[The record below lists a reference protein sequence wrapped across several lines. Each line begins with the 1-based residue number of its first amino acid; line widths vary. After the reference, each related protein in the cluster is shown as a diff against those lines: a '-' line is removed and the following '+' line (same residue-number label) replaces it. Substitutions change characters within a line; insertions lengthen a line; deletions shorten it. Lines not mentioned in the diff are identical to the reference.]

1 MRPSSMTEQN
11 EPGFEQTPGVYTR
24 QGQSPQEIDMLW
36 SSTQQYHKEERAPVV
51 FVLVGIV
58 IGAVITGLVL
68 TLLLK
73 KPEIKTGPDNVAQE
87 QIDEND
93 LLPGAENKAAQSA
106 PAAKAENKPGI
117 GFNLLPEAPKPAT
130 APVNTTA
137 VKKLSATKSYTVKNG
152 DTLERIARK
161 VYGSG
166 SPENVARIQRANQ
179 LSSPDRIRIDQKLV
193 IPPANY

>member
-1 MRPSSMTEQN
+1 MTEQN

-36 SSTQQYHKEERAPVV
+36 SSTQQYHKEERAPIV

-73 KPEIKTGPDNVAQE
+73 KPEIRTGANNVAQE
-87 QIDEND
+87 EISESD
-93 LLPGAENKAAQSA
+93 LLPGAGTQSA
-106 PAAKAENKPGI
+106 PEAKKDNNQGI
-117 GFNLLPEAPKPAT
+117 GFNLLPESVKPAA
-130 APVNTTA
+130 APVNTTT
-137 VKKLSATKSYTVKNG
+137 VKKMAATQSYTVKNG

-166 SPENVARIQRANQ
+166 SPENVARIQRANK

-193 IPPANY
+193 IPPSNY